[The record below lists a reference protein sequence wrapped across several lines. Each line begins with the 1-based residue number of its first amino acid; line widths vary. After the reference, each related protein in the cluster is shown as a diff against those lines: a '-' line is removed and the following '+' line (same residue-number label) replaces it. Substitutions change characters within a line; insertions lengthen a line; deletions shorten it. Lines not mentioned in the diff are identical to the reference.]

1 MRAVLLLILICICFS
16 CKNNA
21 ESDSENT
28 PISSEKQTKKIQQK
42 PAEIEDYEN
51 DKWGFLLSHPE
62 NFKILESQLAGDVPV
77 INLYP
82 ENLKAN
88 PPFAIH
94 EKPEMAYIAILPEGF
109 GVDGPSGEQMS
120 FAKWKSA
127 PDFEIDLNTKES
139 KVYQLENGEAW
150 AYYLRFK
157 QPPKGWSEYG
167 GIFVHFGVS
176 DFKATCFN
184 SKSGESKP
192 MSECDPMGEDK
203 VKYSGEIDT
212 TTKNQILKILKSFK
226 FKNDNQ
232 KEISDLIK
240 VEKPLP
246 NIDVQSPLKIEGKAR
261 GQWFFEA
268 DAPVEILDKDFKKI
282 AEGYIKA
289 EGEWMTSDFVNF
301 SGTIDFEAP
310 DDERGY
316 LLFKRA
322 NPSDLKENDRE
333 YRIPIIFPPK

>member
-1 MRAVLLLILICICFS
+1 MRTALILVLICICCS

-28 PISSEKQTKKIQQK
+28 SGKSEKQTENNQQK
-42 PAEIEDYEN
+42 AEMKKYEN
-51 DKWGFLLSHPE
+51 KDWGFSLSHPE
-62 NFKILESQLAGDVPV
+62 NFNILESQLAGNAPV

-82 ENLKAN
+82 ESLNAN

-94 EKPEMAYIAILPEGF
+94 EEPELAYIAILPEGF
-109 GVDGPSGEQMS
+109 GVDGPSGQQMS
-120 FAKWKSA
+120 FAEWNSS
-127 PDFEIDLNTKES
+127 PDFDVEVSLQDG
-139 KVYQLENGEAW
+139 KVYQLKNGEAW
-150 AYYLRFK
+150 AYFLRFD
-157 QPPKGWSEYG
+157 QSPSNWSEYG
-167 GIFVHFGVS
+167 GIFVHFSVS
-176 DFKATCFN
+176 NFKATCFN
-184 SKSGESKP
+184 TQSGENKP
-192 MSECDPMGEDK
+192 MAECDPMGNDE
-203 VKYSGEIDT
+203 VAYSGEIDT
-212 TTKNQILKILKSFK
+212 ASKNQLLKILKSLK
-226 FKNDNQ
+226 FDVGNKMN
-232 KEISDLIK
+232 ISDLIK

-301 SGTIDFEAP
+301 SGTIEFEAP

-316 LLFKRA
+316 LLFRRA
-322 NPSDLKENDRE
+322 NPSDLKKNDRE